1 MSPRKKLATSL
12 SILVTAILI
21 SSCSD
26 SNNSNQNTSSS
37 QKSINADGK
46 LVVSDKPIT
55 NPNTVATSIQGN
67 QFSNAIPAAPTIDI
81 NAAAWVLM
89 DYETGEI
96 LSEKNMNEPR
106 KPASLTKIMTA
117 YIVAE
122 ALKNGSIKL
131 NEKVPVSQKAWKT
144 GGSKMFIKPS
154 DNVTV
159 QDLLQGMIVAS
170 GNDATVALAEFLA
183 GSEKTF
189 TSLMNQTAA
198 RLGMKNSHFANSDG
212 LPAPDQITSA
222 YDMAVLARAFIH
234 NYPDVYKLYSQRE
247 FTWNGI
253 TQQNRNKLLDMNSYA
268 DGMKT
273 GHTQAAGY
281 NLVASTLKDNERLVS
296 VVMGAPSDQMRAQE
310 SNKLLTYGDRFFE
323 TVNLLPA
330 GAKIENIKISGAEDP
345 NQTISLSSKDSVM
358 LTLPKSQISH
368 IEKKVSINQGISA
381 PIEKGQEIGSIQVT
395 LGSKVLATVPLYAE
409 SDVSKAGFFTRM
421 SNKVKSW
428 F

>member
-1 MSPRKKLATSL
+1 MSPRKTLTISL
-12 SILVTAILI
+12 SILVSAMLI

-26 SNNSNQNTSSS
+26 SNNSSQNTTSS
-37 QKSINADGK
+37 QRGISADGK
-46 LVVSDKPIT
+46 LMVSDKPIA
-55 NPNTVATSIQGN
+55 NPNTQSTTLPGS
-67 QFSNAIPAAPTIDI
+67 QFSNAIPTAPTIDI
-81 NAAAWVLM
+81 NAAAWALM

-198 RLGMKNSHFANSDG
+198 QLGMKGSHFSNSDG
-212 LPAPDQITSA
+212 LPAPDQITTA
-222 YDMAVLARAFIH
+222 YDMAILARAFIH

-253 TQQNRNKLLDMNSYA
+253 TPVSY
-268 DGMKT
+268 T
-273 GHTQAAGY
+273 H
-281 NLVASTLKDNERLVS
+281 
-296 VVMGAPSDQMRAQE
+296 
-310 SNKLLTYGDRFFE
+310 
-323 TVNLLPA
+323 
-330 GAKIENIKISGAEDP
+330 
-345 NQTISLSSKDSVM
+345 
-358 LTLPKSQISH
+358 LTLPTIYS
-368 IEKKVSINQGISA
+368 V
-381 PIEKGQEIGSIQVT
+381 
-395 LGSKVLATVPLYAE
+395 
-409 SDVSKAGFFTRM
+409 
-421 SNKVKSW
+421 
-428 F
+428 